1 MAVIS
6 VGVSTTAPASTTSFI
21 SPDLKPALSPQVEV
35 FLTAIF
41 LALFSI
47 LFLSVYVQ
55 LYMILWYRHKRCSYQ
70 SVMLFMILIWAALRI
85 VLFSMYFSEVYL
97 ANHLPLFISWL
108 LYCLPICLQFFTLC
122 LITSFFTLAYLKGQD
137 IGQKTN
143 RNLPNIFLGI
153 AALLFF
159 TVNITFATL
168 SMKSQREQ
176 HEVILSY
183 VYSRVII
190 NDGLFLTVAT
200 FLIIAIVKLMKV
212 PITKRSLEAKA
223 ISMKTVVGV
232 SIFIIFTYGS
242 RALYNMIAVI
252 PSLKG
257 QTPSFGYGWFDVSD
271 QADVVNLSKGNAYLS
286 FTTVLT
292 IWEFLP
298 LVVVLTFFRVKLH
311 KSKDTIANTECQY
324 FPDERASLLKN
335 KFLTLTFRNLIRP
348 HTVTR
353 MTPLCI
359 NDVSHQ
365 LTSTYPPLVSPRYGT
380 TCNSFLT
387 KAEIHNSP

>member
-223 ISMKTVVGV
+223 
-232 SIFIIFTYGS
+232 
-242 RALYNMIAVI
+242 
-252 PSLKG
+252 
-257 QTPSFGYGWFDVSD
+257 
-271 QADVVNLSKGNAYLS
+271 DVVNLSKGNAYLS